1 MTVKAI
7 PTLVVDDHITLKRF
21 SHDADQ
27 AKYEAIIASREHL
40 LPWLP
45 WARFYDNPK
54 QMEEFTESQIK
65 AFDDGE
71 KIGYDIFYDG
81 IFAGSIDLHDV
92 SEENR
97 SAEIGYWLSFDQ
109 TGKGIMTKVT
119 SAITGYA
126 FNELNFHRITIL
138 AATKNTASCAIPE
151 RLGFDREGT
160 LRDAII
166 LDNIYYDEAVYA
178 KIKAEQ

>member
-1 MTVKAI
+1 MTIEAI
-7 PTLVVDDHITLKRF
+7 SAIVVDDHITLKRF

-45 WARFYDNPK
+45 WARFYDSPK

-65 AFDDGE
+65 AFDDG
-71 KIGYDIFYDG
+71 KIIGYNIFYDG
-81 IFAGSIDLHDV
+81 SFAGSIDLHDI
-92 SEENR
+92 SEANH
-97 SAEIGYWLSFDQ
+97 SAEIGYWLSIDQ
-109 TGKGIMTKVT
+109 TGKGIMTKAT
-119 SAITGYA
+119 AAITNYA
-126 FNELNFHRITIL
+126 FNELGLHRITIL
-138 AATKNTASCAIPE
+138 AAAKNTASCAIPE

-178 KIKAEQ
+178 KIKTEQ

>member
-1 MTVKAI
+1 MTIKAI
-7 PTLVVDDHITLKRF
+7 SVIIVDNHITLKRF

-45 WARFYDNPK
+45 WARFYDSPK

-65 AFDDGE
+65 AFDDGRI
-71 KIGYDIFYDG
+71 IGYDIFYDG
-81 IFAGSIDLHDV
+81 SFAGSIDLHDI
-92 SEENR
+92 SEANH
-97 SAEIGYWLSFDQ
+97 SAEIGYWLNFDQ

-119 SAITGYA
+119 SAITSYA

-160 LRDAII
+160 LRGAII

-178 KIKAEQ
+178 KIKTER